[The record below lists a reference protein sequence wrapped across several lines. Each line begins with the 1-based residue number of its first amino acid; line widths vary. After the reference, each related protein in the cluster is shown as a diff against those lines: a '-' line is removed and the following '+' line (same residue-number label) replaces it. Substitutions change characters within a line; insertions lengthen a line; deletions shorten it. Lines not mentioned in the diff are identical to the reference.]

1 MENQVYP
8 AWKHAFLYG
17 VYLSGALIFI
27 FLVFYLLGMFTE
39 KWTGYISYAV
49 LLGGIILSSI
59 AYRDKYL
66 KGFVTFGNSFTVGF
80 LTGLFTAIITA
91 IFTLVFVLVVGE
103 EYTGPILQQA
113 EESILESR
121 PDISDEELAMAMK
134 FTRSFMN
141 PVLMAVMT
149 LLADTLFSVIFALIV
164 SLFVKKE
171 DKSLEISA

>member
-1 MENQVYP
+1 MENQEYP
-8 AWKHAFLYG
+8 AWKHAFTYG
-17 VYLSGALIFI
+17 MYLSGVLIII
-27 FLVFYLLGMFTE
+27 FLVFYILGLFTE
-39 KWTGYISYAV
+39 KWTGYISYAA
-49 LLGGIILSSI
+49 LLGGIILASI

-66 KGFVTFGNSFTVGF
+66 KGFITFGYSFNVGF
-80 LTGLFTAIITA
+80 LTGLFAGIISA
-91 IFTLVFVLVVGE
+91 IFTLVFVLIVGE

-121 PDISDEELAMAMK
+121 PDITDEELAMAMK

-171 DKSLEISA
+171 DKSLEINA